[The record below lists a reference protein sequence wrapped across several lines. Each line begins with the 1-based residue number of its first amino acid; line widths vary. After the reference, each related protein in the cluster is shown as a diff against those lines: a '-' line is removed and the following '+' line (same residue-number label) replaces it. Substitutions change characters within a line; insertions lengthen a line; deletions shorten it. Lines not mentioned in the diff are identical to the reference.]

1 MYTEAFLV
9 CHAPSKPLFRWNARC
24 THDWNNSYLGEKVD
38 TINRTIT
45 FTEPMH
51 TGLLGECQPW
61 GLGPMVQAVYSR
73 VAAGTFLLVRC
84 LLLLF
89 PIWDTTSGCYWPTAK
104 TEQKLNTS
112 CTLAWF
118 YQSHENGGRGE
129 HTLCNENFPS
139 INFNNISFFM
149 IIKRA
154 YQFFQWIF
162 MEF

>member
-1 MYTEAFLV
+1 MCLLNLCVQVKCTMHPRLKQQLSGRKRGQYKQNDHIHRA
-9 CHAPSKPLFRWNARC
+9 HAHWPSRGMSALRA
-24 THDWNNSYLGEKVD
+24 
-38 TINRTIT
+38 
-45 FTEPMH
+45 
-51 TGLLGECQPW
+51 
-61 GLGPMVQAVYSR
+61 GPMVQAVYSR
-73 VAAGTFLLVRC
+73 VTAGTFLLVRC
-84 LLLLF
+84 LWLLF
-89 PIWDTTSGCYWPTAK
+89 PIWDSTSGCYWPTAT

-118 YQSHENGGRGE
+118 YHSHENGGREE

-139 INFNNISFFM
+139 VYFNNISFFM